1 MSNEKR
7 DSNDARFGG
16 LIRFSVALCIAA
28 GFVFA
33 LVRLGL
39 WRGVLNLN

>member
-1 MSNEKR
+1 MGNKKLN
-7 DSNDARFGG
+7 SNDVRFGG
-16 LIRFSVALCIAA
+16 LIRFAVALCIAA

-39 WRGVLNLN
+39 WRGVVNLN

>member
-7 DSNDARFGG
+7 DSNDVRFAG
-16 LIRFSVALCIAA
+16 LTRFAVALCLAA
-28 GFVFA
+28 GIVFV

-39 WRGVLNLN
+39 WRGVMNLN